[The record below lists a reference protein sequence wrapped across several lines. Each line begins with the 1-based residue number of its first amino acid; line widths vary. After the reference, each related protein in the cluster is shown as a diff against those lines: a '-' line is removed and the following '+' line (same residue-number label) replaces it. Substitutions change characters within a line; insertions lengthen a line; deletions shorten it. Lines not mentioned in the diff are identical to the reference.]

1 MGERPWRRRRLRP
14 GLAVGGALRRLGLVG
29 TPHIAGSGSEPQR
42 RALAP
47 GRAGPSAE
55 LSSGTQVG
63 EQRDEELG
71 GPRSPSVREG
81 RGLLVRLGSP
91 CVLGAGVGIR
101 FPECLCPD

>member
-1 MGERPWRRRRLRP
+1 MAAAAAEAWF
-14 GLAVGGALRRLGLVG
+14 
-29 TPHIAGSGSEPQR
+29 GSGGEPCAVWAWWGR
-42 RALAP
+42 LTPPAP
-47 GRAGPSAE
+47 AQGRSAELSPWAGPSAE

-81 RGLLVRLGSP
+81 RGLLVRLGNP

-101 FPECLCPD
+101 FLECLCPD